1 MVDCPPRPEPLP
13 ILFDNIPG
21 ELRYLNHWLLWR
33 YEWKEGKDGKPGKW
47 DKPPMQPNGNF
58 ASSTARLTWS
68 PFQVVKEAYER
79 GLSLPVDDS
88 LHFDG
93 VGFVPAKMSQAE
105 NILQFGDLDKCRD
118 KETGQLSPEAKADL
132 DLIKS
137 YCEISPSGTGIR
149 FIAKG
154 APHYPAGKDGGKNGG
169 IELYQARHYLTI
181 TGHRLEEYPATIE
194 TRTGELNEFYNQH
207 FGAAEDES
215 DQPKESPQ
223 PTKLTDDQI
232 ICLAS
237 EAANAKKFMALMDGD
252 ISGYKSHSEA
262 DQALCN
268 ILAFYTTSEGQID
281 SIFRRSGLYREKWVR
296 EDYRESTIQNAISF
310 TVEHYGGQ
318 AEQEPAGGDP
328 SIRPV
333 SVEDKAGHVGIG
345 PKGTVCK
352 VVELTHPKSG
362 EIKKFLGWVSDCALH
377 IETETRSKDETEFIF
392 VGTGATDKR
401 SVRFTLPAGSLAE
414 PKRFKAALLN
424 AFGAKNR
431 IGELNFEMVQGM
443 SLNPRLMQRV
453 EVPAWDGNIP
463 LLPGVNLAGNVEYRL
478 SPKIPASVYD
488 GGLQAAGDVLKKLL
502 NVHRFAPLVV
512 AAVMGAPAVARWH
525 RGDRFGLG
533 LWGQTGT
540 LKTSMVL
547 AAMGIYGIG
556 YLDAPRLKAGKGG
569 ATLVAAMEI
578 FAAAGFLPQLYDNV
592 KNVDAKDSQS
602 YIAAMHAVLEGE
614 EKARGKK
621 DGGLRES
628 REFLCTP
635 IVTGEVRPQEA
646 STSARVLNLNWSQPN
661 ANLLTE
667 VQKNAA
673 LLPVVG
679 YHWLRFLAETDCVLG
694 KDFEAFRSKK
704 MGEFLELKYVNPG
717 RLATIHALM
726 RGTWQ
731 LLEASPMGEVF
742 TEDHERFKTA
752 LDAATAAQG
761 QAVAEETEI
770 ERFLSGLEE
779 LLASNPGLIQ
789 SKDGKKTIAGSIIGK
804 EMELGLFLLPAE
816 TLNELMKIKA
826 FNQQPTTDSITQALN
841 ERGLLVPGESGKL
854 QNRQRINGT
863 RVYGWYI
870 RVSPSKEGTE
880 GDAKGDAKND
890 NNGSFVP
897 SVPPV
902 PPENKRENFGDR
914 NSKDITQKDSLINT
928 WDKGDIGDGIVRDRD
943 IDVDFDDKKIG
954 KSVPFSVPPG
964 RSKGDTPSSECENKS
979 IPQGSAMSKIEEQ
992 TKAPQQAGKDHPSEQ
1007 IRVAAYM
1014 EYGINGEVDPV
1025 NLAAK
1030 LGIPMATAAAW
1041 LEANYLRLDKPGGL
1055 VRYTQRRAGSEARA

>member
-1 MVDCPPRPEPLP
+1 MVDSPPRPEPLTV
-13 ILFDNIPG
+13 IFENIPG
-21 ELRYLNHWLLWR
+21 ELRYLNQWLLWR

-47 DKPPMQPNGNF
+47 DKPPLQSNGRF
-58 ASSTARLTWS
+58 ASSTAKLTWS
-68 PFQVVKEAYER
+68 PFQAVKEAYER
-79 GLSLPVDDS
+79 GLSLPVDDP

-93 VGFVPAKMSQAE
+93 VGFVPAKVSQAE

-154 APHYPAGKDGGKNGG
+154 APPYPAGKDGGKNGG

-194 TRTGELNEFYNQH
+194 TRPGELNEFYNRH
-207 FGAAEDES
+207 FVEGEDEP

-232 ICLAS
+232 IGLVSKAVNS
-237 EAANAKKFMALMDGD
+237 KKFKALMGGD
-252 ISGYKSHSEA
+252 ISGYPSHSEA

-268 ILAFYTTSEGQID
+268 ILAFYTTSKVQID
-281 SIFRRSGLYREKWVR
+281 SIFRRSSLYRQKWER
-296 EDYRESTIQNAISF
+296 DDYRESTIQNAITL
-310 TVEHYGGQ
+310 TVEHYRGQ
-318 AEQEPAGGDP
+318 AGQEPAGGDP
-328 SIRPV
+328 SIRQV
-333 SVEDKAGHVGIG
+333 SLEDEDGRVGIG

-362 EIKKFLGWVSDCALH
+362 EIKKFLGWISDCALH

-392 VGTGATDKR
+392 AGTGATDKR
-401 SVRFTLPAGSLAE
+401 SVRFTLPAGALAE
-414 PKRFKAALLN
+414 PKKFKAALLN

-431 IGELNFEMVQGM
+431 IGALNFEMVQEI

-453 EVPAWDGNIP
+453 EVPAWDGNTP
-463 LLPGVNLAGNVEYRL
+463 LLPGVGLAGNVEFRL
-478 SPKIPASVYD
+478 SPKIPASVHHGD
-488 GGLQAAGDVLKKLL
+488 LQAAGDVLKKLL
-502 NVHRFAPLVV
+502 KVHRFAPLVV
-512 AAVMGAPAVARWH
+512 AAIMGAPAVARWH
-525 RGDRFGLG
+525 KGDRFGLG

-540 LKTSMVL
+540 LKTSIVL
-547 AAMGIYGIG
+547 AAMGIYGPG

-592 KNVDAKDSQS
+592 KNVDSKDSQT

-635 IVTGEVRPQEA
+635 IITGEVRPQEA
-646 STSARVLNLNWSQPN
+646 STSARILNLNWSQPD
-661 ANLLTE
+661 ANLLAD

-673 LLPVVG
+673 MLPVIG
-679 YHWLRFLAETDCVLG
+679 YQWLRFLAETDCVLG

-704 MGEFLELKYVNPG
+704 MEEFLKLKYVNPG
-717 RLATIHALM
+717 RLATIHSLLVSV
-726 RGTWQ
+726 WD
-731 LLEASPMGEVF
+731 LLENSPMGPVF
-742 TEDHERFKTA
+742 TEAHERFKTV
-752 LDAATAAQG
+752 LDVATAAQG

-779 LLASNPGLIQ
+779 LRAGNPGLIQ
-789 SKDGKKTIAGSIIGK
+789 SRDGKRTIAGSIIGK
-804 EMELGLFLLPAE
+804 EMELGLFLLPTE

-826 FNQQPTTDSITQALN
+826 FNQQPTIDSITQALN

-870 RVSPSKEGTE
+870 RVSPQKEGTE
-880 GDAKGDAKND
+880 GDTKGDAKND
-890 NNGSFVP
+890 NIGQFVP
-897 SVPPV
+897 SVPYV
-902 PPENKRENFGDR
+902 PAENKREKILDQ
-914 NSKDITQKDSLINT
+914 NSKDITKNDSHINT
-928 WDKGDIGDGIVRDRD
+928 GDKGDIGDSRERDRD
-943 IDVDFDDKKIG
+943 IDIDFDDKKVG
-954 KSVPFSVPPG
+954 KSVPFSVP
-964 RSKGDTPSSECENKS
+964 SKTDKWDTLSSECENK
-979 IPQGSAMSKIEEQ
+979 PTPGGEESP
-992 TKAPQQAGKDHPSEQ
+992 TTAPAGKGDAPKLRCAKCGADLTGHAN
-1007 IRVAAYM
+1007 ITK
-1014 EYGINGEVDPV
+1014 NGESFCALPGCGYPPR
-1025 NLAAK
+1025 AK
-1030 LGIPMATAAAW
+1030 GETGA
-1041 LEANYLRLDKPGGL
+1041 
-1055 VRYTQRRAGSEARA
+1055 